1 MIMVQRGSGQRR
13 PGSQSR
19 RSAAIRSEEDAD
31 DVTDEVH
38 KDGLYN
44 AFVHL
49 GLI

>member
-19 RSAAIRSEEDAD
+19 RD
-31 DVTDEVH
+31 DVTDDVN
-38 KDGLYN
+38 KDGLHN

>member
-13 PGSQSR
+13 PEAK
-19 RSAAIRSEEDAD
+19 AAAD
-31 DVTDEVH
+31 DVTDDVN